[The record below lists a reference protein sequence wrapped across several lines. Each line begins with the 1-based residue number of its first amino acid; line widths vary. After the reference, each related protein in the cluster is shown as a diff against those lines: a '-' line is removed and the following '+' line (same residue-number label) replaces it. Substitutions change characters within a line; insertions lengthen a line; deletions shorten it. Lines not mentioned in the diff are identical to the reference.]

1 MTYYLFA
8 FIHLVFYSVRVD
20 LHRSGGYG
28 GYGQQQQGGY
38 GGYGQD
44 QGGYGQQ
51 GGYGGGGRFIFFRFL
66 RSVAASDKVL
76 APYVAGM
83 GWEEVAKND
92 RRLRVATRNISFWS
106 P

>member
-1 MTYYLFA
+1 MIYYLFA
-8 FIHLVFYSVRVD
+8 YIHWVFYSVRVD

-66 RSVAASDKVL
+66 RSVTDPFLLIRILFICYMERPENSSIL
-76 APYVAGM
+76 FFFYFLPM
-83 GWEEVAKND
+83 
-92 RRLRVATRNISFWS
+92 
-106 P
+106 

>member
-1 MTYYLFA
+1 M
-8 FIHLVFYSVRVD
+8 
-20 LHRSGGYG
+20 HRSGGYG

-66 RSVAASDKVL
+66 RSVTDPFL
-76 APYVAGM
+76 LIRILFICYVDNQKI
-83 GWEEVAKND
+83 VQFCSYSF
-92 RRLRVATRNISFWS
+92 LPINIIHIGRKE
-106 P
+106 